1 MASPVMMPKYW
12 LITFPSRL
20 LVVVIIMEVLLI
32 CYAVKIALSVNN
44 VKNIVLVKKLIL
56 MGKKKAFSIEKALY
70 SHGCD

>member
-1 MASPVMMPKYW
+1 
-12 LITFPSRL
+12 
-20 LVVVIIMEVLLI
+20 MEVLLI
-32 CYAVKIALSVNN
+32 CYAVKELCMDY